1 VATGVRADRFRAVFG
16 AFATAPWD
24 VTGGTLPEPTV
35 SAGSRLDIGDKT
47 PDWVTGRNKMTRYAT
62 GRGKY
67 LDNVTTFL
75 RWHWSRGGVT
85 TWTTLGYPRGWS
97 FGKHQVNGFVENFV
111 ITASGG
117 PDDSLAP
124 VSGPAGSSL

>member
-1 VATGVRADRFRAVFG
+1 M
-16 AFATAPWD
+16 
-24 VTGGTLPEPTV
+24 
-35 SAGSRLDIGDKT
+35 SAGSRLDIGGKT
-47 PDWVTGRNKMTRYAT
+47 PDRVMGRNEMTETVTT

-75 RWHWSRGGVT
+75 RWHWSLGGVT
-85 TWTTLGYPRGWS
+85 TCTTLGYPSGWS
-97 FGKHQVNGFVENFV
+97 FGKHLVNGFVENFV
-111 ITASGG
+111 ITVSGG